1 MKLNIEKLKSKLNNI
16 SNSVHCKSNSVH
28 CKVDK
33 FYKDIYGEYWNV
45 IELNNL
51 IRIYLE
57 DNEDLKDS
65 IDKLYCTSGFF
76 RTEDFDKM
84 RATLD
89 FIQSNEDAIKTA
101 MLESIE

>member
-16 SNSVHCKSNSVH
+16 SNSVH

-89 FIQSNEDAIKTA
+89 FIQSNEDTIKTA

>member
-1 MKLNIEKLKSKLNNI
+1 M
-16 SNSVHCKSNSVH
+16 
-28 CKVDK
+28 
-33 FYKDIYGEYWNV
+33 NV

-57 DNEDLKDS
+57 DNECLKDN
-65 IDKLYCTSGFF
+65 INKLYCTSVFF
-76 RTEDFDKM
+76 RIEDFDKM

>member
-16 SNSVHCKSNSVH
+16 SNSVH

-101 MLESIE
+101 MLESIEE

>member
-16 SNSVHCKSNSVH
+16 SNSVHCKVY
-28 CKVDK
+28 K

-65 IDKLYCTSGFF
+65 IDKLYCTSGRFK
-76 RTEDFDKM
+76 R
-84 RATLD
+84 
-89 FIQSNEDAIKTA
+89 
-101 MLESIE
+101 

>member
-16 SNSVHCKSNSVH
+16 SNSVH